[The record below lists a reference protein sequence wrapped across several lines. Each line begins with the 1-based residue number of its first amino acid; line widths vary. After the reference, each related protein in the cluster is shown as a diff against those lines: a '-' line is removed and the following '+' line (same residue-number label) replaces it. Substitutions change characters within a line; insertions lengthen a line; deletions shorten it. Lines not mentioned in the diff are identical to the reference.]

1 MLIIKVHRYLI
12 HNHGGNNMADTL
24 KELLEFA
31 KGLEKVGVTDGEVV
45 KRIEAR
51 RKARK
56 AKFNKQKDSDHLT
69 R

>member
-1 MLIIKVHRYLI
+1 
-12 HNHGGNNMADTL
+12 MADTL

-56 AKFNKQKDSDHLT
+56 AKFNKPKDSDHLT

>member
-1 MLIIKVHRYLI
+1 
-12 HNHGGNNMADTL
+12 MADTL

>member
-1 MLIIKVHRYLI
+1 
-12 HNHGGNNMADTL
+12 MADTL

-31 KGLEKVGVTDGEVV
+31 KGLEKNRVTDGEFV
-45 KRIEAR
+45 KRIEAKT
-51 RKARK
+51 KARK

>member
-1 MLIIKVHRYLI
+1 
-12 HNHGGNNMADTL
+12 MADTL

-31 KGLEKVGVTDGEVV
+31 KGLEKIGVTDGDVV

-51 RKARK
+51 IKAKKVKSNRPK
-56 AKFNKQKDSDHLT
+56 AKFNKPKAKFNKPKDSDHLT